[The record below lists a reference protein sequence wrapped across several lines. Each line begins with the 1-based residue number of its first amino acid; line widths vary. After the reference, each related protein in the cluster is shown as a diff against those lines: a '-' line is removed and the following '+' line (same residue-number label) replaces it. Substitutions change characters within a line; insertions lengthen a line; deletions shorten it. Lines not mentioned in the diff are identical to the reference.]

1 MDFSLG
7 GTATGGFVGAFGP
20 FNHVHSPHLYRVSL
34 FGVVG
39 GEGEGVLN
47 STIHTGVAMMYGRTT
62 AWRLGRASVATGL
75 SVGGYSPPFRET
87 GGQFV
92 VGLPVEATV
101 HFAPPRYAVLGLE
114 VGLHANL
121 NPVQSY
127 AGIIVGVAV
136 GDLR

>member
-1 MDFSLG
+1 M
-7 GTATGGFVGAFGP
+7 
-20 FNHVHSPHLYRVSL
+20 
-34 FGVVG
+34 
-39 GEGEGVLN
+39 
-47 STIHTGVAMMYGRTT
+47 
-62 AWRLGRASVATGL
+62 GRASVSTGL
-75 SVGGYSPPFRET
+75 SVVDEGPLFGEGSR
-87 GGQFV
+87 QVV